1 MKKFFITSTLGLLS
15 FLAIWSGGLLY
26 FIFNYNQEET
36 PTDIRVDGIVVFT
49 GSSGRIN
56 EGINL
61 LEKDKS
67 KFMLVTGVNESSLI
81 NTENWIKSKT
91 SMYSCCIELETKAI
105 NTVGNAKE
113 TIKWVNKYN
122 LKSIR
127 LVTSSYHILRSEI
140 ELKKIAPES
149 LIIIK
154 HPIRYSTEKISFQ
167 NLVSYLML
175 ISIEYSKFIISLIV
189 LRLGY

>member
-1 MKKFFITSTLGLLS
+1 MKKFFITSILVLLS

-36 PTDIRVDGIVVFT
+36 LTDIRVDGIVVFT

-67 KFMLVTGVNESSLI
+67 KFMLVTGVNKSSLI

-91 SMYSCCIELETKAI
+91 SMYSCCIELETKAK

-140 ELKKIAPES
+140 ELKKIAPEN

-154 HPIRYSTEKISFQ
+154 HPIRDSTEKISFQ

>member
-1 MKKFFITSTLGLLS
+1 MKKLFITSTLGLLS

>member
-1 MKKFFITSTLGLLS
+1 MKKFFITSILGLLS

-36 PTDIRVDGIVVFT
+36 LTDIRVDGIVVFT

-67 KFMLVTGVNESSLI
+67 KFMLVTGVNKSSLI

-91 SMYSCCIELETKAI
+91 SMYSCCIELETKAK

-140 ELKKIAPES
+140 ELKKIAPEN

-154 HPIRYSTEKISFQ
+154 HPIRDSTEKISFQ

>member
-1 MKKFFITSTLGLLS
+1 
-15 FLAIWSGGLLY
+15 
-26 FIFNYNQEET
+26 
-36 PTDIRVDGIVVFT
+36 
-49 GSSGRIN
+49 
-56 EGINL
+56 
-61 LEKDKS
+61 
-67 KFMLVTGVNESSLI
+67 MLVTGVNKSSLI

-154 HPIRYSTEKISFQ
+154 HPIRDSTEKISFQ

>member
-1 MKKFFITSTLGLLS
+1 MKKFFITSILGLLS

-67 KFMLVTGVNESSLI
+67 KFMLVTGVNKSSLI

-91 SMYSCCIELETKAI
+91 SMYSCCIELETKAK

-140 ELKKIAPES
+140 ELKKIAPEN

-154 HPIRYSTEKISFQ
+154 HPIRDSTEKISFQ

>member
-1 MKKFFITSTLGLLS
+1 MKKFFITSILGLLS

-67 KFMLVTGVNESSLI
+67 KFMLVTGVNKSSLI

-154 HPIRYSTEKISFQ
+154 HPIRDSTEKISFQ